1 MSINFPSRHSN
12 EIKLLLNDSSIRVL
26 GLNET
31 KLDDSIPKELT
42 DLYLLIELVMEV
54 VSHFMFKTPS
64 K

>member
-42 DLYLLIELVMEV
+42 DLYLLIEPVMEV
-54 VSHFMFKTPS
+54 VSHFMFETPS